1 MNSTLTLS
9 KSEFKLA
16 TSCFRKLYYYKNGYP
31 KTTDDNDFIEMLAE
45 GGYMVGALTTLLF
58 DNGVDINKDTT
69 YSKDKTENTLKW
81 LVSNEKI
88 VLFEAAFKTADG
100 RNCRVDILEKIGN
113 TINVLEIKAKS
124 WDSKVYKLEGKSEKN
139 EMTGEYISK
148 NVTTEFK
155 PYLEDVIFQTLIV
168 QEVLGSQYNVHPF
181 LVLPDKSKSTT
192 IEGLNGL
199 FDIKKLPLTEKGFK
213 GYDVSFTGS
222 ISELKADNLMY
233 RVDISSF
240 YEKNHAEVLER
251 SEEML
256 KYMIADFN
264 DSELSEEENKIV
276 IGGKCKKCEYR
287 LKDEQGTKNG
297 YKECW
302 SDLAYVDNHFFNL
315 TQFGNIFK
323 GVNKQLELAS
333 LIANKTV
340 TINDIPDDLF
350 YAAEK
355 KVKKGELPPPREL
368 AYNGR
373 PYYQKTE
380 KEEFINPEMANILSE
395 LEYPLYFIDFETSR
409 MALPYHKG
417 MRPYEV
423 VAYQWSIHTIGE
435 KNKPIDKNKWHTEWL
450 NVKDSFPNSE
460 FVRTLYKKIKGK
472 GTILIWSSYEK
483 SILTEILNQYEKYK
497 NNDNKLSDE
506 ILNWLREWS
515 LLELADFDLSKSLK
529 VIDMEKLANKYYFH
543 PYTNGR
549 TSIKPT
555 LPAAINAAQSPIIKD
570 WLETFTDSIN
580 LYKEENGAIINP
592 YNLLPALP
600 ITTIS
605 VEKTETDEDNT
616 AVAGSDDYYI
626 KEGGAAMRAYQD
638 MMYGFAKND
647 EAKKKTIEDGLKKYC
662 QLDTLAMV
670 IIWHHW
676 KTHFGLV

>member
-1 MNSTLTLS
+1 MNQLTLS

-16 TSCFRKLYYYKNGYP
+16 TGCFKKLYYYKNGYP
-31 KTTDDNDFIEMLAE
+31 KTTDDNDFMDMLAE
-45 GGYMVGALTTLLF
+45 GGYMVGALATLLF

-69 YSKDKTENTLKW
+69 YSKDKTENTKKW
-81 LVSNEKI
+81 LESNQNI
-88 VLFEAAFKTADG
+88 VLFEAAFKTSDG

-113 TINVLEIKAKS
+113 TINVLEVKAKS
-124 WDSKVYKLEGKSEKN
+124 WDSKIYSLTEKSKKIPD
-139 EMTGEYISK
+139 TDEYEVK

-168 QEVLGSQYNVHPF
+168 QEVLGTEYDVHPF
-181 LVLPDKSKSTT
+181 LFLPDKNKSTT
-192 IEGLNGL
+192 VEGLNGL
-199 FDIKKLPLTEKGFK
+199 FDIKKLPPTEKGFK
-213 GYDVSFTGS
+213 GYDVSFTGDFND
-222 ISELKADNLMY
+222 LKKDNLMY

-240 YEKNHAEVLER
+240 YEKEHAEVLER
-251 SEEML
+251 AEEML

-264 DSELSEEENKIV
+264 DSKLSDEEHKIV

-287 LKDEQGTKNG
+287 LKDEQAAKNG

-302 SDLAYVDNHFFNL
+302 SDLAYVENHFFNL

-323 GVNKQLELAS
+323 GEIKQAELAN
-333 LIANKTV
+333 LISNKTV
-340 TINDIPDDLF
+340 TIGDIPDHLF

-355 KVKKGELPPPREL
+355 KVKKGELPLPREL

-380 KEEFINPEMANILSE
+380 KEEFINPEMANILSQ

-423 VAYQWSIHTIGE
+423 VAYQWSVHTIDE

-450 NVKDSFPNSE
+450 NVKDSFPNFE
-460 FVRTLYKKIKGK
+460 FARTLYDKIKGN

-483 SILTEILNQYEKYK
+483 SILTEILNQHDKYK
-497 NNDNKLSDE
+497 NDGEKLSDE

-570 WLETFTDSIN
+570 WLETFTYSIN
-580 LYKEENGAIINP
+580 LYKEENETIINP

-600 ITTIS
+600 IPAIGDETTES
-605 VEKTETDEDNT
+605 DDDNT

-647 EAKKKTIEDGLKKYC
+647 AAKKKIIEDGLKKYC

-676 KTHFGLV
+676 KTHFG